1 MAITGITTATPKV
14 AQNGL
19 EAPPAEG
26 EQLTKA
32 EQKAMAKEEA
42 KFSEFLVLLDDQG
55 TRTVEKAFEMPV
67 GPERRQYVAKSLIDN
82 MVKTQ
87 APLWKVLDGL
97 QASGHVSP
105 TKGYTPLWIQN
116 AIVVYGDDTAMTT
129 MSSAAGVAQAIKSA
143 THVLETPGKFVDQ
156 LAPIEDAV
164 TGAGEALADLPVDVD
179 PGAAAGAAAGGPT
192 KDKRPLEEDP
202 QWNLTRVGIDA
213 AHADGLTG
221 KGVTVGIIDTGLDV
235 EHPFLLSKYRGYDAE
250 TGTRSDLANW
260 YDSVATGR
268 SSKPVD
274 EGEHGTHVAGTI
286 VGEYGGVTTG
296 GAPDAKIVAA
306 RGLGPKGGSDG
317 MLLSSFQNMVAPRV
331 PTPGT
336 SPGSKRVIA
345 LGPDVINNSW
355 GSDDGTSISYMHAL
369 RNMDAMGIINV
380 MAAGNDGG
388 GAGTVG
394 SPASSPHI
402 ITVGATTPQDTP
414 ADFSSRGPNPLPV
427 QGGNEPVPFVS
438 APGTMIRSTIPGG
451 ELEAGWQGTSMAAPL
466 VTSIV
471 ALAQQAAVEE
481 TGRKFDTRA
490 MKEVLKRA
498 AVDVAEPGPDDAT
511 GYGIPVASELRAHV
525 KAVAKELGLLDK
537 PAKKADEA

>member
-1 MAITGITTATPKV
+1 MAISGITAATPKV
-14 AQNGL
+14 APQGL
-19 EAPPAEG
+19 EAPAPDDAPP
-26 EQLTKA
+26 LTKT
-32 EQKAMAKEEA
+32 EQRAIEKEEA
-42 KFSEFLVLLDDQG
+42 KFSEFVVLLDDQG
-55 TRTVEKAFEMPV
+55 TRTVEKAFDMPV

-87 APLWKVLDGL
+87 QPLWKVLDGL
-97 QASGHVSP
+97 QQSGHISERR
-105 TKGYTPLWIQN
+105 GYTPLWIQN

-129 MSSAAGVAQAIKSA
+129 MANAAGVSQAVKSA
-143 THVLETPGKFVDQ
+143 THVLDNPGKFVDQ

-164 TGAGEALADLPVDVD
+164 TGASEALADLPVDVD
-179 PGAAAGAAAGGPT
+179 QAAAAKAGSKTPKGASSLA
-192 KDKRPLEEDP
+192 DDP
-202 QWNLTRVGIDA
+202 QWNLTRIGADK

-250 TGTRSDLANW
+250 SGTRTDLANW
-260 YDSVATGR
+260 YDSVAEGR
-268 SSKPVD
+268 SPVPVD
-274 EGEHGTHVAGTI
+274 KGEHGTHVAGTI
-286 VGEYGGVTTG
+286 VGEYGGVQIG

-306 RGLGPKGGSDG
+306 RGLGPQGGSDG

-336 SPGSKRVIA
+336 SPGSKRVLA
-345 LGPDVINNSW
+345 LGPDIINNSW
-355 GSDDGTSISYMHAL
+355 GSDDGTSTSYMHAL

-402 ITVGATTPQDTP
+402 ITVGATDREDNP
-414 ADFSSRGPNPLPV
+414 ASFSSRGPNPLPV
-427 QGGNEPVPFVS
+427 EGGEPVPFVA
-438 APGTMIRSTIPGG
+438 APGTEIRSSIPGG
-451 ELEAGWQGTSMAAPL
+451 LIEAGWQGTSMATPL
-466 VTSIV
+466 VSSVI

-511 GYGIPVASELRAHV
+511 GYGIPVADDLRKHV
-525 KAVAKELGLLDK
+525 KDVAKDLGLVDK
-537 PAKKADEA
+537 PAKTTKKA